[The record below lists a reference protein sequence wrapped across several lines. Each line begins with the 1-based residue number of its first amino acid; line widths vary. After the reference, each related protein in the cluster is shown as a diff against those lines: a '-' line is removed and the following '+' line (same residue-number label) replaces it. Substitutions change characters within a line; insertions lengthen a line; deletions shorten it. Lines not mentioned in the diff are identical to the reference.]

1 MLKNTLYLLF
11 FSLFILLQS
20 CSGTKKYA
28 KQALQFEAA
37 GMYQDAAKNYLE
49 SLRRDPNNIEA
60 RIGLR
65 SNGKKVFQDYLDDF
79 FVAKA
84 TGENKK
90 AVYAYLDAQK
100 YAEILD
106 KYNIEVEEPAYIKN
120 DFELLKQE
128 YLEKQYNEG
137 KMLMGQ
143 EQYGAAE
150 KLFTEINSLEPAYKD
165 VANLKQIAYIE
176 PYYKQALEAYSN
188 ESYVKAYYIMDNII
202 AKDPNYKDVKS
213 MREDCLELGLFT
225 IAILGIDNVTGDNV
239 IGHKIQATLLT
250 ELTKNTNP
258 FIKIID
264 RENMESIL
272 EQQRLNLSG
281 AIDEN
286 TAAEVGELLGAKA
299 VVSGRIIERQMTT
312 GKTTTFNRNG
322 YQAYSVKQFN
332 KVTQKDEYI
341 TKYKK
346 VGYKEYYQ
354 MNEVKLSY
362 QLQVT
367 SLETGEI
374 IFSRVFDQDRNDAM
388 HFAIYDGDSR
398 YLYPESKGNVSLN
411 QNEKRSLDR
420 LLNSPRELQSSTEL
434 MNDLLNSSASY
445 FSSDIMRTVNAYISK

>member
-1 MLKNTLYLLF
+1 
-11 FSLFILLQS
+11 
-20 CSGTKKYA
+20 
-28 KQALQFEAA
+28 
-37 GMYQDAAKNYLE
+37 MYQDAAKNYLE

-150 KLFTEINSLEPAYKD
+150 KLFAEINSLEPAYKD
-165 VANLKQIAYIE
+165 VANLKQIAYVE

-202 AKDPNYKDVKS
+202 AQDPNYKDVKS

-281 AIDEN
+281 VIDEN

-299 VVSGRIIERQMTT
+299 VVSGRIIEREMTT

-332 KVTQKDEYI
+332 KVTQKDEYV

-362 QLQVT
+362 QVQVT

-374 IFSRVFDQDRNDAM
+374 IFSRVFDQDKNDAM

-445 FSSDIMRTVNAYISK
+445 FSSDIMRTVNVYISK

>member
-1 MLKNTLYLLF
+1 
-11 FSLFILLQS
+11 
-20 CSGTKKYA
+20 
-28 KQALQFEAA
+28 
-37 GMYQDAAKNYLE
+37 MYQDAAKNYLE

-106 KYNIEVEEPAYIKN
+106 KYSIEVEEPAYIKN

-150 KLFTEINSLEPAYKD
+150 KLFAEINSLEPAYKD
-165 VANLKQIAYIE
+165 VANLKQIAYVE
-176 PYYKQALEAYSN
+176 PYYKRALEAYSN

-202 AKDPNYKDVKS
+202 AQDPNYKDVKS

-299 VVSGRIIERQMTT
+299 VVSGRIIEREMTT

-332 KVTQKDEYI
+332 KVTQKDEFV

-374 IFSRVFDQDRNDAM
+374 IFSRVFDQDKNDAM